1 MNKLLENCLFE
12 KDSQR
17 YEKIK
22 EIAISFTKEYIGNN
36 ILCDHIFSTVET
48 YCRRNGFDVQIFRLP
63 IEDEKIWAFT
73 SIKKGCIFV
82 TINTSLELNKQ
93 IFAAAH
99 ELYHIYCYIDGD
111 DDDLVNGSIL
121 TDEDASD
128 IDVAMEEREANAFA
142 ALILAPLKQVVQQKK
157 IADVDS
163 DSVAKLIILTIYLMD
178 CFALPYKAMVIKL
191 LECNAI
197 QKAEAKYLLSEEK
210 NVEAFIL
217 SREGLGSRW
226 LKKTNDNNLN
236 AIKEMI
242 KKNLQEQYISEEKAK
257 ADLKLLNEF
266 MSSMT
271 KKKNQE

>member
-1 MNKLLENCLFE
+1 
-12 KDSQR
+12 
-17 YEKIK
+17 
-22 EIAISFTKEYIGNN
+22 
-36 ILCDHIFSTVET
+36 
-48 YCRRNGFDVQIFRLP
+48 
-63 IEDEKIWAFT
+63 
-73 SIKKGCIFV
+73 
-82 TINTSLELNKQ
+82 
-93 IFAAAH
+93 
-99 ELYHIYCYIDGD
+99 
-111 DDDLVNGSIL
+111 
-121 TDEDASD
+121 
-128 IDVAMEEREANAFA
+128 
-142 ALILAPLKQVVQQKK
+142 
-157 IADVDS
+157 
-163 DSVAKLIILTIYLMD
+163 MD

-197 QKAEAKYLLSEEK
+197 QKAEAEYLLSEEK